1 MTCQLVNIYKLHLES
16 VVEDGL
22 AGEADEAGGE
32 GEPLHQL
39 DLRRQDPPVDLVL
52 AVAFR
57 VPIGRR
63 MLQQDVDKVKH
74 QMLSINRESDGYDIS
89 CEYFCCFIW
98 S

>member
-1 MTCQLVNIYKLHLES
+1 MICPTVLIPELHLES

-52 AVAFR
+52 AVAVR
-57 VPIGRR
+57 VLVRWR
-63 MLQQDVDKVKH
+63 SLQHDVDELMK
-74 QMLSINRESDGYDIS
+74 SDTL
-89 CEYFCCFIW
+89 CT
-98 S
+98 